1 MNIVASINFESGAG
15 MGYIVKMGNFFYCYD
30 SVDSIIRLMSGAT
43 FDSLEDALAITYWCG
58 ELSGAKPVST
68 KTPNK
73 TAKEKAV
80 EEPLDG
86 PVVVE
91 IEPKAHSF
99 VVSWVVP
106 TKGKDYTDYRPTN
119 HRKFQPQTIM
129 FVELK
134 RIMEEYWH
142 NHPDRAPE
150 WYEGGE

>member
-43 FDSLEDALAITYWCG
+43 FDSLDDALAITYWCG
-58 ELSGAKPVST
+58 ELSGAKPVPPT
-68 KTPNK
+68 QKKT
-73 TAKEKAV
+73 TKEKALT
-80 EEPLDG
+80 EPLKELKL
-86 PVVVE
+86 VE
-91 IEPKAHSF
+91 VEAKQHSL
-99 VVSWVVP
+99 VLRWVHP
-106 TKGKDYTDYRPTN
+106 TKNYTDFRPKDG
-119 HRKFQPQTIM
+119 RKEQPQTIM

-150 WYEGGE
+150 WYEGG